1 MGSLLYNDIIRQVG
15 LRIDAITGALPPALE
30 SNYAT
35 VPVTTFQSSIFPQT
49 AIYDAVRLAEE
60 KMAQAISETGNE
72 TLRTPLLSVTDTLG
86 NGDSMPST
94 DTNDVNIIGQYGSVL
109 DADDPTIACT
119 AASIQEI
126 RRYWRTQTYWKLSFY
141 LFNMD
146 GNGIFHTRPDGVI
159 VQCCVYDGAT
169 QQIAI
174 TNNSAILL
182 ADSLEE
188 GYVNGALA
196 ELMRDDEFV
205 QQAGIYRGYFEATL
219 QSIRAGYT
227 SVPSVATPGPVLAT
241 SGQ

>member
-1 MGSLLYNDIIRQVG
+1 MSLVYNDIVRQVG
-15 LRIDAITGALPPALE
+15 LRINAITGSLPATLE

-35 VPVTTFQSSIFPQT
+35 VPVTTFQSTIFSQT

-60 KMAQAISETGNE
+60 RMAQVIAETGNE
-72 TLRTPLLSVTDTLG
+72 TLRTPLLSVTDTLM
-86 NGDSMPST
+86 NGDSMPSD
-94 DTNDVNIIGQYGSVL
+94 DTNGVNIIGQYGSVL
-109 DADDPTIACT
+109 DAGDPTIACT

-146 GNGIFHTRPDGVI
+146 GNGIFHTRPDGVV
-159 VQCCVYDGAT
+159 VQVCVYDGAA
-169 QQIAI
+169 QQTAI

-205 QQAGIYRGYFEATL
+205 QQASIYRGYFSETL
-219 QSIRAGYT
+219 QAIRGGYT
-227 SVPSVATPGPVLAT
+227 SVQSVATPGPVLAT